1 MLLDEKL
8 YQSQATNDKSL
19 NKASQNEV
27 VSLYL
32 TKAQKALLQNILQT
46 ENRKE
51 YRQRIQIILLADQ
64 GLSQTSICQT
74 LNCATDTAR
83 YWIIIAKM
91 GLADLCRERSI
102 GRPKKINDEYL
113 ERLQQ
118 LISHSP
124 KDYGYSFNHWSGQ
137 CLSKHLAKEFKIEI
151 SPRHLNR
158 LLKDMGISLRKSQPN
173 TNTNQPVSTK
183 DGIVIKDLVQ
193 IFT

>member
-1 MLLDEKL
+1 MLLDASL
-8 YQSQATNDKSL
+8 CQSLATNDKSI
-19 NKASQNEV
+19 NKASQDEV

-32 TKAQKALLQNILQT
+32 TKVQKVLLQKSLQT
-46 ENRKE
+46 EDRKE

-64 GLSQTSICQT
+64 GISQTGICQN

-91 GLADLCRERSI
+91 GLVDLCRERSI

-113 ERLQQ
+113 VRLQQ

-124 KDYGYSFNHWSGQ
+124 KDYGYSFNRWSGQ
-137 CLSKHLAKEFKIEI
+137 SLSKHLTKEFEIEI

-158 LLKDMGISLRKSQPN
+158 LLKDMGLSCKKN
-173 TNTNQPVSTK
+173 
-183 DGIVIKDLVQ
+183 
-193 IFT
+193 